1 MKYISLLFLFSFNLY
16 GAVCLEPHNAQVYYC
31 QPTQDKEQ
39 DQLCQEK
46 FGETYHSY
54 FENQNC
60 NLKMAAEM
68 RGEEFQ
74 EELPTLVEAACFT
87 HEKATQLGC
96 EEWTFEP
103 ALDYCSQV
111 FSAKYIPHYPKG
123 KCSVERA
130 EQEFGFISGDELVEG
145 LKEDLAQAN
154 AILTMIDRE
163 GVKDSLGGLISTRP
177 AIGNDF
183 YTPVMKGLLAK
194 MNEIKNQLEHRS
206 QQKIKFSGARVKEF
220 LISILTYIDI
230 SNRINKV
237 YAYVAHR
244 NHKKLET
251 YKFEDLSFLNL
262 RLGKPMA
269 MEVLNRINLKAKT
282 VADEVVELSQSEQN
296 KQMYEYLA
304 IAEPDTAVDYAK
316 LISFLGIREN
326 TTNLWALDRM
336 SERDLLNKPISSCGP
351 FLNFNERMKPKRWAG
366 ISENIQYDYFIN
378 DYLNRQEDLSAAL
391 LMHQALDR
399 DNISLVQMMYESV
412 PGFRVE
418 VENYHQRNG
427 LNIEEGI
434 KQYFLDDLQTIIN
447 ATEKDRFDFVVNQ
460 FRSIILP
467 SDNILDVEHIKET
480 LAAAMVK
487 RQIVATID
495 GFYQIYP
502 LFSEADQE
510 LVEVTV
516 KNYFRQFV
524 TEPYKSRLKTSLS
537 QALEGY
543 GKKSIQ
549 AKINRE
555 EKIDHTFETAKKY
568 AKYAKLS
575 VRLKGHIQGY
585 STEVQPT
592 DMQQLLAIFEN
603 KTAQEFQDLKL
614 STEVNPHFAKTLEK
628 FFGKVTEK
636 FKQSIDQESL
646 LNELEDTRTDT
657 EKTEAL
663 YVALFET
670 AKEFYAENKFDIIE
684 EALVPEATLL
694 SRDQE
699 ELLRNPF
706 FIQIYRDGTPVVLHV
721 DDFYKAFEE
730 KIVDFKAPVVSKVN
744 STANLL
750 GLSSIQDKGSR
761 DHEGKKV
768 VTAGYFGMPKNY
780 YGKKGTVLLDNVSS
794 DLDHNALQRLY
805 KQSLGLTRQE
815 IITNHNFRKEQKL
828 DREDLLK
835 DEEIIQSTQELY
847 ARVFE
852 LFRIPM
858 ADIVRGDISGKKEFD
873 LSPEDKRH
881 LVKGE
886 LSKAYGEAILLSNHL
901 ETTEIVKKKV
911 CTGSFYPTCRMK
923 ENEEVI
929 SRPLIEKIAVH
940 AYDLEVDEVKAKALI
955 EDVIKQ
961 AETNIPGKLESFCL
975 ADYMN
980 YKKNANFR
988 KAFKSAEFLRR
999 TLRSDSGTTISN
1011 SRKIQQLDSQVAK
1024 EIRTK
1029 WEVWNEDYLEP
1040 VLFTLGMV
1048 TLVAVGVMLSLSSF
1062 GTAAPAAIGSIS
1074 AYIGMFLSASNYVFL
1089 PLVIAT
1095 TYTRVNHQFIEVPA
1109 QLKFQTSLAHSQ
1121 ISEAKITEYEQIE
1134 QMRSDNKF
1142 QQVITVGLLPLDL
1155 FFGYSV
1161 VQQVRTGLGVSGV
1174 KSFNKLT
1181 GVSLKGFAKPA
1192 DGLAHTSSYA
1202 DLRRS
1207 RGRMRSA
1214 IAYAGQR
1221 IQNAKMY
1228 LPRYQAVP
1236 ESMIRTQALRVG
1248 IARKLREI
1256 GLAKKPWEIL
1266 GDVKSYTQRMQ
1277 SRLSEYKTYVEA
1289 EAKEIAKFQLNSRM
1303 HMAEVMEFGVQ
1314 NTKFGFTIKSFFA
1327 AIFKGKLK
1335 SYLDNYGE
1343 LIVDLKKSQGEF
1355 VKNKIRVTEN
1365 ALAKLEEFQKLHAG
1379 SAGDDLIDDMLKYLT
1394 DDELL
1399 ALERVAKKSAG
1410 PLRSLKPVFK
1420 QYQNLV
1426 QSLRPVSYLYGHS
1439 GHEFS
1444 EKSKLA
1450 SNFLSD
1456 DKIHNYT
1463 YSSDSEDIV
1472 LFYESILRQNAFLD
1486 ESSEALRRQ
1495 LEERIS
1501 RLFTLDAQ
1509 GNRIYID

>member
-1 MKYISLLFLFSFNLY
+1 
-16 GAVCLEPHNAQVYYC
+16 
-31 QPTQDKEQ
+31 
-39 DQLCQEK
+39 
-46 FGETYHSY
+46 
-54 FENQNC
+54 
-60 NLKMAAEM
+60 MAAEM
-68 RGEEFQ
+68 RGEDYEG
-74 EELPTLVEAACFT
+74 ELPTMVEAACFT
-87 HEKATQLGC
+87 HEKAVQLGC
-96 EEWTFEP
+96 KEWNYEP

-111 FSAKYIPHYPKG
+111 FSAKYIPHFPKG
-123 KCSVERA
+123 KCSVVRA
-130 EQEFGFISGDELVEG
+130 EEEFGFISGDELVDG

-177 AIGNDF
+177 IIGNEF

-194 MNEIKNQLEHRS
+194 MNAIKEVLEKRS
-206 QQKIKFSGARVKEF
+206 QEKIKFSGARVKEF
-220 LISILTYIDI
+220 LISILTYIDL

-237 YAYVAHR
+237 YAFVAHR

-251 YKFEDLSFLNL
+251 YQFDDLAFLNL

-269 MEVLNRINLKAKT
+269 LEVLSRISLKAKT
-282 VADEVVELSQSEQN
+282 VAEGVVELSQSEQN

-351 FLNFNERMKPKRWAG
+351 FLNFNERLKPKRWAG
-366 ISENIQYDYFIN
+366 IKENIEYDFYQT
-378 DYLNRQEDLSAAL
+378 DYLGRQEDLSAAL
-391 LMHQALDR
+391 LMHQALDV
-399 DNISLVQMMYESV
+399 NHISLLQTLYDSV
-412 PGFRVE
+412 PGFSAE
-418 VENYHQRNG
+418 VKNYHQKNG
-427 LNIEEGI
+427 MDLNEGI
-434 KQYFLDDLQTIIN
+434 KQYFLDDLQVILN
-447 ATEKDRFDFVVNQ
+447 STEKDRFNFVLNQ
-460 FRSIILP
+460 FRTILLP
-467 SDNILDVEHIKET
+467 SDNILNVEHIKET
-480 LAAAMVK
+480 LATAMVK
-487 RQIVATID
+487 RQISATID
-495 GFYQIYP
+495 GFNQIYP
-502 LFSEADQE
+502 LMTEADQD
-510 LVEVTV
+510 LIEVTIN
-516 KNYFRQFV
+516 NYFRQFV
-524 TEPYKSRLKTSLS
+524 TEPYKSRLKISLS

-543 GKKSIQ
+543 GKKSVQ
-549 AKINRE
+549 AKINRQ
-555 EKIDHTFETAKKY
+555 EKIDHTLEVAKKY

-585 STEVQPT
+585 STFVQPT
-592 DMQQLLAIFEN
+592 NMQQLLAIFEN
-603 KTAQEFQDLKL
+603 KSAKDFQDLKL
-614 STEVNPHFAKTLEK
+614 STELNPHFAKTLEK
-628 FFGKVTEK
+628 FFEKVTKK
-636 FKQSIDQESL
+636 FNESVDQDSIVT
-646 LNELEDTRTDT
+646 ELEDMRSDT

-663 YVALFET
+663 YEALFET
-670 AKEFYAENKFDIIE
+670 AREYYSENKFDIIE

-699 ELLRNPF
+699 ELLKNPF
-706 FIQIYRDGTPVVLHV
+706 FIQIYRDGSPVVLHV

-730 KIVDFKAPVVSKVN
+730 KIAEFKAPVVGKVN
-744 STANLL
+744 STASLL
-750 GLSSIQDKGSR
+750 GITSIQDKGHR
-761 DHEGKKV
+761 GVEGKKV
-768 VTAGYFGMPKNY
+768 ITSGHFGMPKNY
-780 YGKKGTVLLDNVSS
+780 YGKKGTVLLDSISS
-794 DLDHNALQRLY
+794 DLDQSALQRLY
-805 KQSLGLTRQE
+805 KQSLGFTRKE
-815 IITNHNFRKEQKL
+815 IITNHTLRKEQQL

-835 DEEIIQSTQELY
+835 DEEVIQSTQELY
-847 ARVFE
+847 ARLFE

-858 ADIVRGDISGKKEFD
+858 ADIVRGKITGKKQFH
-873 LSPEDKRH
+873 LNPEDKRH

-886 LSKAYGEAILLSNHL
+886 LSKAYGEAILLSNRL
-901 ETTEIVKKKV
+901 ETTEIIKKKV
-911 CTGSFYPTCRMK
+911 CTGNFYPTCKIK
-923 ENEEVI
+923 ENKEKI

-940 AYDLEVDEVKAKALI
+940 AYDQEVDDERAKELI
-955 EDVIKQ
+955 EDVIVQ
-961 AETNIPGKLESFCL
+961 AEVSIPGKLETFCA
-975 ADYMN
+975 ADYLD
-980 YKKNANFR
+980 YKKDTDFK

-1011 SRKIQQLDSQVAK
+1011 SRRIQQLDNQVAK

-1040 VLFTLGMV
+1040 VLFALGMV

-1089 PLVIAT
+1089 PLVVAT
-1095 TYTRVNHQFIEVPA
+1095 TYTRINHQFIEVPA
-1109 QLKFQTSLAHSQ
+1109 QLKFQTALAHSQ
-1121 ISEAKITEYEQIE
+1121 IIDEKVTDYELIDELKDGNKFEQI
-1134 QMRSDNKF
+1134 
-1142 QQVITVGLLPLDL
+1142 ITVGLLPLDM

-1161 VQQVRTGLGVSGV
+1161 VQQVRTGLGVSGA

-1181 GVSLKGFAKPA
+1181 GVSLKGFSSPA
-1192 DGLAHTSSYA
+1192 PGVKHTNTYA

-1214 IAYAGQR
+1214 FSYASQR
-1221 IQNAKMY
+1221 VQNAKMY

-1248 IARKLREI
+1248 VARKLREI

-1266 GDVKSYTQRMQ
+1266 DDVKSYTQKMQ
-1277 SRLSEYKTYVEA
+1277 SRLKEYKTYVEA
-1289 EAKEIAKFQLNSRM
+1289 EAKEVSKFQLNSRM
-1303 HMAEVMEFGVQ
+1303 HLGEMMEFGIQ
-1314 NTKFGFTIKSFFA
+1314 NTKFGYTIKSFFA
-1327 AIFKGKLK
+1327 AIRKGNLK
-1335 SYLDNYGE
+1335 QYLDNYGE
-1343 LIVDLKKSQGEF
+1343 IIIDLKKSQGEF

-1365 ALAKLEEFQKLHAG
+1365 ALEKLEEFKKIHAG
-1379 SAGDDLIDDMLKYLT
+1379 SAAEDLVDDMLRYLS

-1399 ALERVAKKSAG
+1399 ALEKVAKKSAG

-1420 QYQNLV
+1420 QYQTLI

-1463 YSSDSEDIV
+1463 FKSDSEDIV

-1495 LEERIS
+1495 IEQRIS
-1501 RLFTLDAQ
+1501 RLFTLDAN